1 VATYTV
7 THKQVIDNVATV
19 QLLESFPLNAQV
31 GQDIVLSGMG
41 ATFNGT
47 HQITALPEYYF
58 TGVSLQGDY
67 EYDYNVIIP
76 NQVQFALTTD
86 DVERVAATGT
96 ATYTLT
102 CTWIALGDLEDYL
115 GFTFTNPSAD
125 LDVANMAV
133 SAANAFAYRKR
144 QESGYFDESLSTVPG
159 GDVKLATVQYA
170 AILYRE
176 RGSTEAFAS
185 FDPLATGGPVTGNYG
200 QILRLLG
207 VNKPQVA

>member
-1 VATYTV
+1 VATYSL
-7 THKQVIDNVATV
+7 THKQVVSNVAIV
-19 QLLESFPLNAQV
+19 QLLENHSFEV
-31 GQDIVLSGMG
+31 GQSITLSGIN
-41 ATFNGT
+41 ATWNGT
-47 HQITALPEYYF
+47 HKILALPEYYF
-58 TGVSLQGDY
+58 IGVSQQGDY
-67 EYDYNVIIP
+67 QYDTDTIIP
-76 NQVQFALTTD
+76 NQVLFALTTAD
-86 DVERVAATGT
+86 ADRAAATGT
-96 ATYTLT
+96 CTYSVT
-102 CTWIALGDLEDYL
+102 CSWIVLGDVEDYL

-133 SAANAFAYRKR
+133 SAANQFAYRKR
-144 QESGYFDESLSTVPG
+144 EESGYFDSPTVVPDG
-159 GDVKLATVQYA
+159 AVKLGTVQYA

>member
-1 VATYTV
+1 VATYSI
-7 THKQVIDNVATV
+7 THKQVVSNVAIV
-19 QLLESFPLNAQV
+19 QLLEPTNFEV
-31 GQDIVLSGMG
+31 GQSITIAGVGSPW
-41 ATFNGT
+41 NGT
-47 HQITALPEYYF
+47 HKILALPEYYF
-58 TGVSLQGDY
+58 IGVSQQDDY
-67 EYDYNVIIP
+67 QYDINTIIP

-86 DVERVAATGT
+86 DLDRAAATGT
-96 ATYTLT
+96 VTYSIT

-115 GFTFTNPSAD
+115 GFTFTDPSAD

-133 SAANAFAYRKR
+133 SAANQFAYRKR
-144 QESGYFDESLSTVPG
+144 QESGYFDSPSTVPG
-159 GDVKLATVQYA
+159 GDARMATVQYA

-207 VNKPQVA
+207 ANKPQVA

>member
-1 VATYTV
+1 VATYSL
-7 THKQVIDNVATV
+7 THKQVVSNVAVV
-19 QLLESFPLNAQV
+19 QLLEPHNFEV
-31 GQDIVLSGMG
+31 GQSITLSGIG
-41 ATFNGT
+41 APWNGT
-47 HQITALPEYYF
+47 FKILALPEYYF
-58 TGVSLQGDY
+58 IGVSQQGDY
-67 EYDYNVIIP
+67 QYDTDTIIP
-76 NQVQFALTTD
+76 NQVQFALTTA
-86 DVERVAATGT
+86 DVDRAAATGT
-96 ATYTLT
+96 CTYSVT
-102 CTWIALGDLEDYL
+102 CSWIVLGDVEDYL

-133 SAANAFAYRKR
+133 SAANQFAYRKR
-144 QESGYFDESLSTVPG
+144 EESGYFDSPTTVPDG
-159 GDVKLATVQYA
+159 AVKLGTVQYA

>member
-1 VATYTV
+1 MATYTV

-19 QLLESFPLNAQV
+19 QLLESFPLSAQV
-31 GQDIVLSGMG
+31 GQDIALSGMG
-41 ATFNGT
+41 APFNGT
-47 HQITALPEYYF
+47 HQITALPEYLF
-58 TGVSLQGDY
+58 TGVSDQGDY
-67 EYDYNVIIP
+67 QYNTNVIIL

-86 DVERVAATGT
+86 DVERVAATGV

-115 GFTFTNPSAD
+115 GFVFTNPSAD

>member
-1 VATYTV
+1 MATYSI
-7 THKQVIDNVATV
+7 THKQVVSNVAIV
-19 QLLESFPLNAQV
+19 QLLEPTNFEV
-31 GQDIVLSGMG
+31 GQSITIAGVGSPW
-41 ATFNGT
+41 NGT
-47 HQITALPEYYF
+47 HKILALPEYYF
-58 TGVSLQGDY
+58 IGVSQQDDY
-67 EYDYNVIIP
+67 QYDTDTIIP

-86 DVERVAATGT
+86 DLDRAAATGT
-96 ATYTLT
+96 VTYSIT

-115 GFTFTNPSAD
+115 GFTFTDPSAD

-133 SAANAFAYRKR
+133 SAANQFAYRKR
-144 QESGYFDESLSTVPG
+144 QESGYFDSPSTVPG
-159 GDVKLATVQYA
+159 GDARMATVQYA

-207 VNKPQVA
+207 ANKPQVA

>member
-1 VATYTV
+1 MATYTV
-7 THKQVIDNVATV
+7 THKQVISNVAIV
-19 QLLESFPLNAQV
+19 QLLEPLEFEV
-31 GQDIVLSGMG
+31 GQSITLAGMG
-41 ATFNGT
+41 APWNAT
-47 HQITALPEYYF
+47 HKILALPEYYF
-58 TGVSLQGDY
+58 TGVSQQGDY
-67 EYDYNVIIP
+67 EYDFARIIP
-76 NQVQFALTTD
+76 NQVQFALTTA

-96 ATYTLT
+96 LTYSIT

-125 LDVANMAV
+125 LDIATMAV
-133 SAANAFAYRKR
+133 GAANAFAYRRR
-144 QESGYFDESLSTVPG
+144 QEAGYWDSPTTVPG
-159 GDVKLATVQYA
+159 LDCKLAATQYA

-207 VNKPQVA
+207 VGKPQVA

>member
-1 VATYTV
+1 V
-7 THKQVIDNVATV
+7 TC
-19 QLLESFPLNAQV
+19 LW
-31 GQDIVLSGMG
+31 IVL
-41 ATFNGT
+41 
-47 HQITALPEYYF
+47 
-58 TGVSLQGDY
+58 GD
-67 EYDYNVIIP
+67 V
-76 NQVQFALTTD
+76 
-86 DVERVAATGT
+86 
-96 ATYTLT
+96 
-102 CTWIALGDLEDYL
+102 EDYL

-133 SAANAFAYRKR
+133 SAANQFAYRKR
-144 QESGYFDESLSTVPG
+144 EESGYFDSPTVVPDG
-159 GDVKLATVQYA
+159 AVKLGTVQYA

>member
-1 VATYTV
+1 MATYSL
-7 THKQVIDNVATV
+7 THKQVVSNVAVV
-19 QLLESFPLNAQV
+19 QLLEPHNFEV
-31 GQDIVLSGMG
+31 GQSITLSGIG
-41 ATFNGT
+41 SPWNGT
-47 HQITALPEYYF
+47 FKILALPEYYF
-58 TGVSLQGDY
+58 IGVSQQGDY
-67 EYDYNVIIP
+67 QYDTDTIIP
-76 NQVQFALTTD
+76 NQVLFALTTD
-86 DVERVAATGT
+86 DADRAAATGT
-96 ATYTLT
+96 CTYSVT
-102 CTWIALGDLEDYL
+102 CSWIVLGDVEDYL

-133 SAANAFAYRKR
+133 SAANQFAYRKR
-144 QESGYFDESLSTVPG
+144 EESGYFDSPTTVPDG
-159 GDVKLATVQYA
+159 AVKLGTVQYA

>member
-1 VATYTV
+1 MATYSV
-7 THKQVIDNVATV
+7 THKQVVSNVAIV
-19 QLLESFPLNAQV
+19 QLLEPHNFEV
-31 GQDIVLSGMG
+31 GQSIIISGIN
-41 ATFNGT
+41 ATWNGT
-47 HQITALPEYYF
+47 HKILALPEYYF
-58 TGVSLQGDY
+58 IGVSQQGDY
-67 EYDYNVIIP
+67 QYDTDTIIP

-86 DVERVAATGT
+86 DADRAAASGT
-96 ATYTLT
+96 VTYTIT
-102 CTWIALGDLEDYL
+102 CSWIVLGDLEDYL
-115 GFTFTNPSAD
+115 GYTFTNPSAD

-133 SAANAFAYRKR
+133 SAANQFAYRKR
-144 QESGYFDESLSTVPG
+144 QESGYFDSPSSVPG
-159 GDVKLATVQYA
+159 GDAKLATVQYA

>member
-1 VATYTV
+1 MATYSL
-7 THKQVIDNVATV
+7 THKQVVSNVAVV
-19 QLLESFPLNAQV
+19 QLLEPHNFEV
-31 GQDIVLSGMG
+31 GQSITLSGIG
-41 ATFNGT
+41 APWNGT
-47 HQITALPEYYF
+47 FKILALPEYYF
-58 TGVSLQGDY
+58 IGVSQQGDY
-67 EYDYNVIIP
+67 QYDTDTIIP
-76 NQVQFALTTD
+76 NQVQFALTTA
-86 DVERVAATGT
+86 DVDRAAATGT
-96 ATYTLT
+96 CTYSVT
-102 CTWIALGDLEDYL
+102 CSWIVLGDVEDYL

-133 SAANAFAYRKR
+133 SAANQFAYRKR
-144 QESGYFDESLSTVPG
+144 EESGYFDSPTVVPDG
-159 GDVKLATVQYA
+159 AVKLGTVQYA

>member
-1 VATYTV
+1 VATYSL
-7 THKQVIDNVATV
+7 THKQVVSNVAVV
-19 QLLESFPLNAQV
+19 QLLEPHNFEV
-31 GQDIVLSGMG
+31 GQSITLSGIG
-41 ATFNGT
+41 APWNGT
-47 HQITALPEYYF
+47 FKILALPEYYF
-58 TGVSLQGDY
+58 IGVSQQGDY
-67 EYDYNVIIP
+67 QYDTDTIIP
-76 NQVQFALTTD
+76 NQVQFALTTAD
-86 DVERVAATGT
+86 IDRAAASG
-96 ATYTLT
+96 T
-102 CTWIALGDLEDYL
+102 CTYSVTCSWIVLGDVEDYL

-133 SAANAFAYRKR
+133 SAANQFAYRKR
-144 QESGYFDESLSTVPG
+144 EESGYFDSPTTVPDG
-159 GDVKLATVQYA
+159 AVKLGTVQYA